1 MKMKFGLFAVLIALT
16 GTLHAQVL
24 DKPVAIVRLES
35 TENIGQRELRSQ
47 VQMIEAQLQ
56 TTLTAEQRMEVLEAS
71 IAEVLIMQA
80 AERDRITVSRP
91 EIEQGI
97 AQQRQSLGPQ
107 VTQDQ
112 FRQVIESQVGMSWD
126 QYVEQVER
134 RLTQEK
140 YVLQTKRSLFEN
152 VPQPTEREIRRVYE
166 ENATDFN
173 NPAMVRFEHLF
184 WDTRNST
191 SAERR
196 ERRNHAEELYRELRN
211 GSSSFDDMMDRSV
224 DDSRFRGDDFGY
236 LLRTD
241 QQNRALLGPEFVD
254 NLFDLERGQ
263 VSRVL
268 ESNVGYHIARIRD
281 RRSAKLLELDD
292 PLLPGQ
298 SMTVRR
304 QIQNYLLMEK
314 QQETFERA
322 LREIIDEL
330 REDADITVFEQNLS
344 W

>member
-1 MKMKFGLFAVLIALT
+1 MKMKLSMLALLLAVAGSLS
-16 GTLHAQVL
+16 AQVL

-56 TTLTAEQRMEVLEAS
+56 TRLSAEQRAEVLDAT

-80 AERDRITVSRP
+80 AERDRITVSRA
-91 EIEQGI
+91 EIDQGI

-107 VTQDQ
+107 VSQEQ
-112 FRQVIESQVGMSWD
+112 FRQVIESQVGMSWE
-126 QYVEQVER
+126 QYVEQVTR

-166 ENATDFN
+166 DNQTEFI
-173 NPAMVRFEHLF
+173 NPAMVRFEHVF

-191 SAERR
+191 SAARR
-196 ERRNHAEELYRELRN
+196 DARNHAEELYRQLRN
-211 GSSSFDDMMDRSV
+211 GSGTFDDLMEQSL

-241 QQNRALLGPEFVD
+241 QQNRAVLGPEFVD
-254 NLFDLERGQ
+254 TVFELERGQ

-268 ESNVGYHIARIRD
+268 ESNVGYHIVRIRD

-304 QIQNYLLMEK
+304 QIENYLLMEK
-314 QQETFERA
+314 QQETFELA
-322 LREIIDEL
+322 LRQVIDEL
-330 REDADITVFEQNLS
+330 RADADITIFEQNLS

>member
-1 MKMKFGLFAVLIALT
+1 MKMKFALFVILIALT
-16 GTLHAQVL
+16 GTLNAQVL
-24 DKPVAIVRLES
+24 DKPVAIVQLEE

-47 VQMIEAQLQ
+47 VEMIEAQLQ
-56 TTLTAEQRMEVLEAS
+56 TSLTREQRMEVLDAS

-80 AERDRITVSRP
+80 AERDGITVSRA
-91 EIEQGI
+91 EIDQGI
-97 AQQRQSLGPQ
+97 AQQRQSLDQQ
-107 VTQDQ
+107 VNESQ
-112 FRQVIESQVGMSWD
+112 FREIIESQVGMSWD

-140 YVLQTKRSLFEN
+140 YVLQKKRSLFEN
-152 VPQPTEREIRRVYE
+152 VAQPSEREIRRVYE
-166 ENATDFN
+166 DNATDFN
-173 NPAMVRFEHLF
+173 NPAMVRFDHLF
-184 WDTRNST
+184 WDTRNTT

-196 ERRNHAEELYRELRN
+196 EKRNHAEELYRELRN
-211 GSSSFDDMMDRSV
+211 GSSTFDDMMDRSV
-224 DDSRFRGDDFGY
+224 DDSQFRGDDFGY

-241 QQNRALLGPEFVD
+241 RRNRAQLGPGFVD
-254 NLFDLERGQ
+254 SLFELEQGQ

-268 ESNVGYHIARIRD
+268 ESNVGYHIARVRD

-304 QIQNYLLMEK
+304 QIVNYLLMEK
-314 QQETFERA
+314 QQKTFEQA

-330 REDADITVFEQNLS
+330 REDADITIFDENLS

>member
-1 MKMKFGLFAVLIALT
+1 MKMKFALFVIFIALT
-16 GTLHAQVL
+16 AQAYAQVL
-24 DKPVAIVRLES
+24 DKPVAIVQLEE

-47 VQMIEAQLQ
+47 VEMIEAQLQ
-56 TTLTAEQRMEVLEAS
+56 TSLTSEQRMEVLDAS

-80 AERDRITVSRP
+80 AERDGITVSRA
-91 EIEQGI
+91 EIDQGI
-97 AQQRQSLGPQ
+97 AQQRQSLDQQ
-107 VTQDQ
+107 VNDSQ
-112 FRQVIESQVGMSWD
+112 FRELIESQVGMSWD

-140 YVLQTKRSLFEN
+140 YVLQKKRSLFEN
-152 VPQPTEREIRRVYE
+152 VAQPSEREIRRVYE
-166 ENATDFN
+166 DNATDFN
-173 NPAMVRFEHLF
+173 NPAMVRFDHLF
-184 WDTRNST
+184 WDTRNTT

-196 ERRNHAEELYRELRN
+196 EKRNHAEELYRELRN

-224 DDSRFRGDDFGY
+224 DDIRFRGDDFGY

-241 QQNRALLGPEFVD
+241 RQNRAQLGPEFVD
-254 NLFDLERGQ
+254 NLFELEQGQ

-268 ESNVGYHIARIRD
+268 ESNVGYHIARVRD

-298 SMTVRR
+298 NMTVRR
-304 QIQNYLLMEK
+304 QIVNYLLMEK
-314 QQETFERA
+314 QQETFEQA

-330 REDADITVFEQNLS
+330 RDDADITVFDENLS